1 MLVVI
6 FVISKAVPPK
16 QHDITNTFDL
26 IKKAVQHH
34 LNFLIIIIHIL
45 KTVIKKKKNTQPR
58 SGDPTAGAEQRKSSS

>member
-34 LNFLIIIIHIL
+34 LNFLQKNSKEL
-45 KTVIKKKKNTQPR
+45 K
-58 SGDPTAGAEQRKSSS
+58 SLFLFDFF